1 MNELQIV
8 VLDGYGANPGDLSWE
23 ILESIGK
30 TTIYERTPV
39 ELVVERSSEADII
52 LTNKVVVSAE
62 HMTLLPKLKYIG
74 VLATGY
80 NVVDIAEAKRRGIVV
95 TNIPS
100 YSTDS
105 VAQTVF
111 AHILNITNRVDY
123 YAQQNRNGR
132 WNNSLDFTYWDT
144 PLHELAGKIIGIYGY
159 GNIGAVVGRI
169 AHAFGMNV
177 VAVTSKKPSQL
188 PDYVKSVSFEQMLSC
203 CDIVTLH
210 CPLNVKTKGM
220 INKQTIEIMKQGAIL
235 INTGRGPLIVEQDVA
250 EALQC
255 GKMSAYGADVLSAEP
270 PRNGSPLLQQPNAFI
285 TPHIAWAT
293 VEARTRL
300 MSIAINNI
308 KAFIKG
314 EPENVIH

>member
-1 MNELQIV
+1 
-8 VLDGYGANPGDLSWE
+8 
-23 ILESIGK
+23 
-30 TTIYERTPV
+30 
-39 ELVVERSSEADII
+39 
-52 LTNKVVVSAE
+52 
-62 HMTLLPKLKYIG
+62 
-74 VLATGY
+74 
-80 NVVDIAEAKRRGIVV
+80 
-95 TNIPS
+95 
-100 YSTDS
+100 
-105 VAQTVF
+105 
-111 AHILNITNRVDY
+111 
-123 YAQQNRNGR
+123 
-132 WNNSLDFTYWDT
+132 
-144 PLHELAGKIIGIYGY
+144 
-159 GNIGAVVGRI
+159 
-169 AHAFGMNV
+169 
-177 VAVTSKKPSQL
+177 
-188 PDYVKSVSFEQMLSC
+188 MLSC

-210 CPLNVKTKGM
+210 CPLNDKTKGM
-220 INKQTIEIMKQGAIL
+220 INKQTIEIMKQGVIL